1 MGFLLYVRKFSKIMF
16 LQGRNGGNKMLKK
29 SKRLISVL
37 LAILMLLSTM
47 SFTVFA
53 IEENTPIASIN
64 FDEFA
69 EIEGGD
75 IEFVD
80 EIYETGEVFYY
91 NNNTTTFA
99 DYNTSSM
106 SVKSSEGFNVRGTL
120 TDCIMLSILPELFY
134 LI

>member
-1 MGFLLYVRKFSKIMF
+1 
-16 LQGRNGGNKMLKK
+16 MLKK